1 MPFLKPDYY
10 ADILTRSFIPA
21 TSAFALGI
29 VLARPTLPD
38 TILPWISAVSVA
50 VIALIACRRTK
61 PLLAALLLMGIFYV
75 VGSAHGSRALSPP
88 ADPRHIANIAANNPA
103 LCLTGTL
110 TTTPLLRDGKQKII
124 MEVDH
129 ALCPGEDILRPAW
142 GRTLLTISDTRPA
155 GLLPGT
161 RYIVRTKHYPLKDFG
176 TPGAFSYKD
185 YLATQS
191 IWSTGWIKNYLLIQE
206 VQGGFSPSFSLQV
219 RTAPELFRATI
230 GKFMGEHLDQ
240 EHLGVYKALLIG
252 DGSGIAP
259 ELLEDYRDIGI
270 IHLIVISGTNLALLA
285 YFCTIFYG
293 FFVRRSTWLMLR
305 VDTRKI
311 ILLLSGMTIF
321 CYSTITG
328 FQPPVLRALIM
339 IMVFFLA
346 RLLDRQWCTLNNL
359 AIAALIIL
367 VVQPLA
373 IRTASFQLSFA
384 ATAAIILTTQRI
396 AARCRP
402 DRQQSIPARLAG
414 QLLFGLAISTAAS
427 VATAPLLLY
436 HFNQVSLLSPIA
448 TLIITPFLCFWSL
461 PVGLLAMPFIGPLPE
476 LAAALFQFGA
486 WGIDCANFIAGILAE
501 FPVTAIH
508 LPTPFPIEI
517 AAFYLLIFG
526 ILCWG
531 KGLPYRATAALA
543 IMVLAG
549 VPLYWAAQKKIIP
562 QTTVSFLDVGQGS
575 AAVLEFPS
583 GETVLIDGGGAS
595 SEQFNVG
602 ESVIAPFLWKKR
614 ISRIAQIVLT
624 HPHADHYNGLAPI
637 IEHFQP
643 EVLWL
648 NGETPEDP
656 VYRQLLEI
664 AQANGVEIRTP
675 MADGVLYSNGENVL
689 ECIGTRHLGEK
700 EMSEKDTNRDVN
712 NRSLVL
718 RLSSGGY
725 SFLFPGDVER
735 QREELLIQDGAD
747 LKAQVLLAPHH
758 GHRSSGSE
766 KFLAAVAPD
775 YIIVSSGRTGRTKN
789 YGNDSGSE
797 GIPTA
802 PAPKI
807 YTAQSGT
814 VTFTM
819 KTDGTKVSTYY

>member
-38 TILPWISAVSVA
+38 IFLPWISVVSVA
-50 VIALIACRRTK
+50 AIALVACRHTR
-61 PLLAALLLMGIFYV
+61 PLLAALLLMGIFYL

-88 ADPRHIANIAANNPA
+88 DAPRHIANIAAKNPA

-110 TTTPLLRDGKQKII
+110 ITKPLIRDGKQKIT

-129 ALCPGEDILRPAW
+129 VLGPGEDKLQPAW
-142 GRTLLTISDTRPA
+142 GRALLTISDTRPA

-161 RYIVRTKHYPLKDFG
+161 RYIVRTKHYPLQDFG

-191 IWSTGWIKNYLLIQE
+191 IWTTGWIKNHLLIQE
-206 VQGGFSPSFSLQV
+206 VQGTFSPSFLLKV
-219 RTAPELFRATI
+219 RTAPEIFRCKI
-230 GKFMGEHLDQ
+230 EKFMRENLDQ

-252 DGSGIAP
+252 DGSGIEP
-259 ELLEDYRDIGI
+259 KLLDDYRDIGI
-270 IHLIVISGTNLALLA
+270 IHLIVISGTNLGLLA

-293 FFVRRSTWLMLR
+293 FFLKRSTRLMQR

-311 ILLLSGMTIF
+311 ILLLSGITIF

-339 IMVFFLA
+339 IIIFFLA
-346 RLLDRQWCTLNNL
+346 RLMDRQWCTLNNL

-367 VVQPLA
+367 VVQPLS
-373 IRTASFQLSFA
+373 IRAASFQLSFA

-402 DRQQSIPARLAG
+402 DRQQSLLARLTG
-414 QLLFGLAISTAAS
+414 HLLFGLAISTAAS

-448 TLIITPFLCFWSL
+448 TLIITPFLCFWAL
-461 PVGLLAMPFIGPLPE
+461 PAGLLAIPFIRPLPE
-476 LAAALFQFGA
+476 LAAALFHIGA
-486 WGIDCANFIAGILAE
+486 WGIDWANNISGILAE

-531 KGLPYRATAALA
+531 KGPSYRATAAVAL
-543 IMVLAG
+543 MVLAA
-549 VPLYWAAQKKIIP
+549 VQILSAVQNKFIP
-562 QTTVSFLDVGQGS
+562 QTMVSFLDVGQGN

-583 GETVLIDGGGAS
+583 GETVLVDGGGAS
-595 SEQFNVG
+595 SELFNVG

-614 ISRIAQIVLT
+614 ISRIAQIVVT
-624 HPHADHYNGLAPI
+624 HPHADHYNGLAHI

-648 NGETPEDP
+648 NGETSRDP
-656 VYRQLLEI
+656 VYKEMLDVAQL
-664 AQANGVEIRTP
+664 QGVEVRTP
-675 MADGVLYSNGENVL
+675 RADGVLYSQGENVL
-689 ECIGTRHLGEK
+689 ECIGTRHADEK
-700 EMSEKDTNRDVN
+700 EISGKETNQDIN

-718 RLSSGGY
+718 RFTSRGY

-735 QREELLIQDGAD
+735 QREEFLLQDGAD

-758 GHRSSGSE
+758 GHKSSGSE

-775 YIIVSSGRTGRTKN
+775 YIIVSSGRAEGTKHSV
-789 YGNDSGSE
+789 NDSGNE
-797 GIPTA
+797 QIPA
-802 PAPKI
+802 AQAPKI
-807 YTAQSGT
+807 YTAHSGT
-814 VTFTM
+814 VTFTVQE
-819 KTDGTKVSTYY
+819 DGTKVSTYY